1 MQLLSMEERELIDA
15 GGSIIPAL
23 KKYKERTGV
32 SLPDAKREVERYRD
46 NPGAYELEVE
56 NASGQEGKIRKAVR
70 QIGDIAE
77 VYEAVNAP
85 LLRKRTPTLNSRYE
99 LIENHR
105 IFRGKVAAI
114 LAGLLES

>member
-1 MQLLSMEERELIDA
+1 MQLLTKEERDFIDA
-15 GGSIIPAL
+15 GGSIISAIR
-23 KKYKERTGV
+23 KYRARTGA
-32 SLPDAKREVERYRD
+32 SLPDAKQETERYRD

-56 NASGQEGKIRKAVR
+56 NASGQEEKIREAAR

-85 LLRKRTPTLNSRYE
+85 LLRKRNPTLNSRYE

-105 IFRGKVAAI
+105 IFRGKVAKI
-114 LAGLLES
+114 LADLLEH